1 MSGRRWSAAFL
12 AANACAWLLMV
23 VVLVLVPDQLSR
35 WTSIEFARVT
45 GWAIASGLWVVLVGA
60 GWQQRVKPLTRFG
73 VQFVLWVSAALLAIW
88 ISEQANPL
96 AR

>member
-1 MSGRRWSAAFL
+1 MSVRRWSAGFL
-12 AANACAWLLMV
+12 VANACAWLLMV
-23 VVLVLVPDQLSR
+23 VVLVVVPDQLAR
-35 WTSIEFARVT
+35 WTSIEVARVT
-45 GWAIASGLWVVLVGA
+45 GWAIASGMWVVLVGA
-60 GWQQRVKPLTRFG
+60 GWQQRVRPLTRFG